1 MFHAETVVSPELLTW
16 LVGNLSAFYLRR
28 MLECN
33 RIMHAKLSPWE
44 RRICLDLLISGFD
57 VCRILQRRLNES
69 TPLIFNP
76 FVVGT
81 NQLNEMA

>member
-1 MFHAETVVSPELLTW
+1 
-16 LVGNLSAFYLRR
+16 
-28 MLECN
+28 
-33 RIMHAKLSPWE
+33 MHAKLSPWE